1 MEHACRMLDWSVKKG
16 CARRINAECYK
27 VNIEIAVRLLP
38 VHGFGELL
46 SSAGSVG
53 SGLVGRRKVVNVHVP
68 RLCVGLVVRDACE
81 VCCGICLSLVCLAP
95 PGVFLP
101 VHGSG

>member
-1 MEHACRMLDWSVKKG
+1 MLHGTCRMLDWSVKKG

-53 SGLVGRRKVVNVHVP
+53 SRLVGRRAVVHV
-68 RLCVGLVVRDACE
+68 CTFVGRVGCE
-81 VCCGICLSLVCLAP
+81 GCL
-95 PGVFLP
+95 
-101 VHGSG
+101 

>member
-1 MEHACRMLDWSVKKG
+1 MVTCGSPPGVTSYMDWSVKKG
-16 CARRINAECYK
+16 CARLRNAECYK

-53 SGLVGRRKVVNVHVP
+53 SGLVGRRAVVHVHD
-68 RLCVGLVVRDACE
+68 CTFVGRVGCDL
-81 VCCGICLSLVCLAP
+81 
-95 PGVFLP
+95 
-101 VHGSG
+101 

>member
-1 MEHACRMLDWSVKKG
+1 MWVPPRCYILHGLVCKEGVS
-16 CARRINAECYK
+16 ARRINAECYK

-53 SGLVGRRKVVNVHVP
+53 SGLVGRRAVVHVHD
-68 RLCVGLVVRDACE
+68 CTFVGRVGCE
-81 VCCGICLSLVCLAP
+81 GCL
-95 PGVFLP
+95 
-101 VHGSG
+101 

>member
-1 MEHACRMLDWSVKKG
+1 MVTCGSPPGVTWNMQDVGLVCKEGVS
-16 CARRINAECYK
+16 ARRINAECYK

-53 SGLVGRRKVVNVHVP
+53 SGLVGRRAVVHVHD
-68 RLCVGLVVRDACE
+68 CTFVGRVGCE
-81 VCCGICLSLVCLAP
+81 GCL
-95 PGVFLP
+95 
-101 VHGSG
+101 